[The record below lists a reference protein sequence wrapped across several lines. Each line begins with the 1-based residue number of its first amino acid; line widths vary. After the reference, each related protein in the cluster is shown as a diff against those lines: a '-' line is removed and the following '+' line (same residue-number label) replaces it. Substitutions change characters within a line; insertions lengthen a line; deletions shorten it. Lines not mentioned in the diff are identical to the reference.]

1 MSPRDDLGC
10 ELPAGSTLG
19 PRRALDYY
27 HRADAELPVALG
39 PLAAWNMMTSER
51 RPLLALAFR
60 IRDSIS
66 ARFGVKRIGGLE
78 GPARAQVAA
87 GEMLGFF
94 RVEHADDRM
103 LVLTERDRHL
113 DVMTTLL
120 SEGRRLSII
129 SSVIT
134 HNADGRVY
142 MLPVGIAHRVIVYG
156 MLRRLQK
163 RLAG

>member
-1 MSPRDDLGC
+1 MAPGRSDI
-10 ELPAGSTLG
+10 PAGAVLG
-19 PRRALDYY
+19 PQAALNYF
-27 HRADAELPVALG
+27 HRADADLPVVLT

-60 IRDSIS
+60 IRDAVSS
-66 ARFGVKRIGGLE
+66 RFGVRRIGGFDGRVTQAVE
-78 GPARAQVAA
+78 VG
-87 GEMLGFF
+87 GMLGFF
-94 RVEHADDRM
+94 RVEHADAQM

-134 HNADGRVY
+134 HNAFGRAY
-142 MLPVGIAHRVIVYG
+142 MLPVGIAHRVIVHG

-163 RLAG
+163 RLAV